1 MAEEIVRDE
10 TASDSTNIRFSV
22 PTDGVRDSIATSGIR
37 DSYLSY
43 STGVPESVATDDD
56 PTRPLEG
63 NEKDAKKRNPA
74 KWYKRKSFWTFCGI
88 TTIILTIILVP
99 VIIFGVFPKV
109 AQSSINKSQITY
121 SRIIISDPITDS
133 SFKISIQG
141 SLSGGGSF
149 DADASFIDPVQVY
162 WDDTLL
168 GELPLEPL
176 KLRDGQANV
185 TVDDTFT
192 IKDAAKFAEFTTYQ
206 LTAETFTWNIQGKV
220 KIKAL
225 GITKS
230 GLTLNKNVVI
240 QGGNGFTNTRITNIS
255 LPDNFNGANFSLKYS
270 GTLYNPSPI
279 GIHIGHT
286 VFNIFF
292 GGSFIGPAEVADL
305 VMVPGNNSLEM
316 TGFVNP
322 SSSPT
327 SFAGLALFIA
337 KVAQGQELKVLAQG
351 VSADTAG
358 KTVSWVNN
366 AVRSMS
372 LTPTVSTAPFPLP
385 PILKSNMNLLSES
398 TTALH
403 TDDSVSDYQLPFTA
417 RKRSLAQRDLSF
429 TDVLAV
435 IEKNLPPLNPTVADV
450 IDALQKADIF
460 KNGGSILDVLVSL
473 ANPLVQ
479 ALIDGSKL
487 SVKSSDIANITAD
500 SFTAHLVG
508 SITGT
513 GPLPATISFPSGVT
527 VKFQNATL
535 GQLLLPPVST
545 QPDVGATI
553 DQDAQFKITDVE
565 AFTQFSGF
573 MLKSEQFTWDLSADD
588 VVVEAFIFKF
598 TPLKIN
604 KSITLRGFDGLKNVK
619 IKKFAVLGPAKSGKP
634 GVEVALVN
642 AIPDV
647 ADIGIKMGA
656 ATFDILSSGV
666 PIGTA
671 SASDLSLAA
680 QSVATVSMSGEILG
694 TDEDKALIGP
704 MFSLFLAG
712 KPIPMVVKG
721 NTVSP
726 PGSSGPVPWLEIPFK
741 QLALDLVLQVPPSK
755 LIDQVEVVLSA
766 ATLLTGKAEA
776 KFTMTNPVGAD
787 FTIQT
792 LDSEAFFLGQ
802 KIGVVHQDFSKT
814 PIVVPGGE
822 TATSPEVE
830 ITIIFP
836 TDLNV
841 LLKMLS
847 SGGNLKTDVTLQTG
861 ALVATL
867 PATITYQQKDVPTK
881 LTVDLDFLKSIKIK
895 AVTPDQIDTIDNII
909 SEFDSTKR
917 SLAKRAL
924 TEQEI
929 VSILQKP
936 DIAKDLASINEAISS
951 LQSLNLS
958 PDEINTSGA
967 GDLLKK
973 LVQLFI
979 NNSTLS
985 VSSSAISNIKAQS
998 FVAHLN
1004 GAINGA
1010 GPIPADISF
1019 PSGVQVSF
1027 GDNKLGNLLLPKI
1040 SVSNGGAKIDG
1051 DVDFKITDIEQFTKF
1066 SGAML
1071 ANKAFTWGL
1080 LAKDVVV
1087 SIPLIDITGLTLNK
1101 NITLKGFNGLKDIK
1115 PKGFKVTG
1123 PSKQGVGVALEIVNT
1138 INNPADIGIDLGS
1151 VTFEV
1156 VSNKIVFGDA
1166 SSSGVKFSPQKPV
1179 DVKLAAEILQTTEN
1193 AKFIGLL
1200 FSAFVA
1206 GKPIPITAVGKSVSP
1221 PGAGGPV
1228 PWLEVPFKQLALN
1241 ETLQAPAAN
1250 LVQHIDITMTSLT
1263 SGNVTFTVFNNID
1276 TEISMLGF
1284 GSTSFYKGKKLATLS
1299 HNFTTPVVLAAQQN
1313 TTFPPI
1319 TFTPEAGGE
1328 IPPIGQEFLTD
1339 VQSLN
1344 AIAVGKLITEVGY
1357 EQKNVPTLI
1366 TTPK

>member
-63 NEKDAKKRNPA
+63 DEKAAKKRDTA

-99 VIIFGVFPKV
+99 VIIFGVFPKI
-109 AQSSINKSQITY
+109 AQSSINKSEITY
-121 SRIIISDPITDS
+121 NRIIISDPITDNN
-133 SFKISIQG
+133 FKISIQG

-149 DADASFIDPVQVY
+149 DADASFTDPIQVY
-162 WDDTLL
+162 WDSVLL
-168 GELPLEPL
+168 GEVPLEPL
-176 KLRDGQANV
+176 KLRDGQANF
-185 TVDDTFT
+185 TIDDTFT

-206 LTAETFTWNIQGKV
+206 LTAETFTWNVQGKV

-230 GLTLNKNVVI
+230 GLILNKNIVI
-240 QGGNGFTNTRITNIS
+240 QGGNGFTDTRITNIG
-255 LPDNFNGANFSLKYS
+255 LPDNFNGANFSLTYS

-292 GGSFIGPAEVADL
+292 GGSFIGPAEIEDL
-305 VMVPGNNSLEM
+305 VMVPGNNTLEM
-316 TGFVNP
+316 TGFVSP
-322 SSSPT
+322 GSSPT

-337 KVAQGQELKVLAQG
+337 KVAQGQQLKVLAQG

-385 PILKSNMNLLSES
+385 PLFK
-398 TTALH
+398 T
-403 TDDSVSDYQLPFTA
+403 

-450 IDALQKADIF
+450 IDALQKSDIL

-487 SVKSSDIANITAD
+487 SVNSSSISNITAD

-508 SITGT
+508 AITGT

-527 VKFQNATL
+527 VKFQNTTL
-535 GQLLLPPVST
+535 GQLLLPPVSV
-545 QPDVGATI
+545 QSDAGATI
-553 DQDAQFKITDVE
+553 NQDAQFKITDVE

-604 KSITLRGFDGLKNVK
+604 KSITLKGFDGLKNVK

-642 AIPDV
+642 AIPNV
-647 ADIGIKMGA
+647 ADIGIEMGD
-656 ATFDILSSGV
+656 ATFDILSSSV
-666 PIGTA
+666 PVGTA
-671 SASDLSLAA
+671 FASNLSLAA
-680 QSVATVSMSGEILG
+680 QSVATVPMSGEILG

-712 KPIPMVVKG
+712 KPIPMVAKG

-726 PGSSGPVPWLEIPFK
+726 PGASGPVPWLETPFK

-766 ATLLTGKAEA
+766 STLITQKAEA
-776 KFTMTNPVGAD
+776 KFTLTNPVGAD
-787 FTIQT
+787 LTIQT
-792 LDSEAFFLGQ
+792 IDSEAFFLGQ
-802 KIGVVHQDFSKT
+802 KIGEVHQDFGKT
-814 PIVVPGGE
+814 PIVVPGGA

-830 ITIIFP
+830 ITIILP

-841 LLKMLS
+841 LLQILK
-847 SGGNLKTDVTLQTG
+847 SGGNLNTDVTLQTD

-867 PATITYQQKDVPTK
+867 PATITYQQKKVPTK
-881 LTVDLDFLKSIKIK
+881 MTFDLDFLKGIKIK
-895 AVTPDQIDTIDNII
+895 AVTPDQIDAIDKII
-909 SEFDSTKR
+909 SEFVPTKR

-924 TEQEI
+924 TEPEI
-929 VSILQKP
+929 ISTLQKP
-936 DIAKDLASINEAISS
+936 DIAEDPASINEAISS

-958 PDEINTSGA
+958 ADDFKTSGVS
-967 GDLLKK
+967 DLIKALIQK
-973 LVQLFI
+973 LI

-985 VSSSAISNIKAQS
+985 VSSSDISHIKTKS
-998 FVAHLN
+998 FVAHLE
-1004 GAINGA
+1004 GAIDGT

-1019 PSGVQVSF
+1019 PSGVKVSF
-1027 GDNKLGNLLLPKI
+1027 EDNELGLLLLPKI
-1040 SVSNGGAKIDG
+1040 STSNGGAKFDE

-1071 ANKAFTWGL
+1071 ANKDFTWSL
-1080 LAKDVVV
+1080 LADDVVV
-1087 SIPLIDITGLTLNK
+1087 SIPLLEFTGLKLDK
-1101 NITLKGFNGLKDIK
+1101 EVTLKGFNGLKDIK
-1115 PKGFKVTG
+1115 PKSFKVTG

-1138 INNPADIGIDLGS
+1138 INNPADIGINLGS
-1151 VTFEV
+1151 ITFV
-1156 VSNKIVFGDA
+1156 VESNKIVFGDA
-1166 SSSGVKFSPQKPV
+1166 SSSGVKLSPRKSV
-1179 DVKLAAEILQTTEN
+1179 DVKLAAEILQTKEN
-1193 AKFIGLL
+1193 AKLIGLL

-1206 GKPIPITAVGKSVSP
+1206 GQPIPITAVGNSVSP
-1221 PGAGGPV
+1221 PGADGPV
-1228 PWLEVPFKQLALN
+1228 PWLEAPFKQLALV
-1241 ETLQAPAAN
+1241 ETLQVPAAK
-1250 LVQHIDITMTSLT
+1250 LVQHVNITMTSVAG
-1263 SGNVTFTVFNNID
+1263 GNVTLTVFNNVD
-1276 TEISMLGF
+1276 TDISILGF
-1284 GSTSFYKGKKLATLS
+1284 VSTSFYKGKKLATLS
-1299 HNFTTPVVLAAQQN
+1299 QKFTPPVVLAAQHN

-1319 TFTPEAGGE
+1319 PFTAEAGGQ

-1339 VQSLN
+1339 AQSLN
-1344 AIAVGKLITEVGY
+1344 TVSIGKLVTDVSY
-1357 EQKNVPTLI
+1357 EQKDIPTFI
-1366 TTPK
+1366 TLPK

>member
-1 MAEEIVRDE
+1 VYNKISPSSVTRLLAMAEEIVRDS
-10 TASDSTNIRFSV
+10 TTSDSTNIRFSV

-63 NEKDAKKRNPA
+63 NEKDVKRDTS

-99 VIIFGVFPKV
+99 VIIFGVFPKI
-109 AQSSINKSQITY
+109 AQHSIDESQISY
-121 SRIIISDPITDS
+121 NRIIISDPITDNN
-133 SFKISIQG
+133 FKISIQG

-149 DADASFIDPVQVY
+149 DADASFPDPIQVY
-162 WDDTLL
+162 WDGALL
-168 GELPLEPL
+168 GELPLSPL
-176 KLRDGQANV
+176 KLRDGQANF

-192 IKDAAKFAEFTTYQ
+192 IKDPAKFAEFTTYQ
-206 LTAETFTWNIQGKV
+206 LTAETFTWNVQGKV

-230 GLTLNKNVVI
+230 GLTLNKDI
-240 QGGNGFTNTRITNIS
+240 ILQGGGGFTNTRITQIS
-255 LPDNFNGANFSLKYS
+255 LPDNVNSANFSLKYF

-292 GGSFIGPAEVADL
+292 GDSFIGPAEVADL
-305 VMVPGNNSLEM
+305 VMVPGNNTLEM

-322 SSSPT
+322 NGTPT

-337 KVAQGQELKVLAQG
+337 KVAQGQQLKVLAQG

-358 KTVSWVNN
+358 KSISWINN

-372 LTPTVSTAPFPLP
+372 LTPIVSTAPFPLP
-385 PILKSNMNLLSES
+385 PLFK
-398 TTALH
+398 TAK
-403 TDDSVSDYQLPFTA
+403 
-417 RKRSLAQRDLSF
+417 KRSLAQRDLSF

-435 IEKNLPPLNPTVADV
+435 IEKNLPPLNATVSDV
-450 IDALQKADIF
+450 VDALQKADIF
-460 KNGGSILDVLVSL
+460 KNGGSIIDVLVSL

-479 ALIDGSKL
+479 TLIDGSQL
-487 SVKSSDIANITAD
+487 SVKSTDISNIAAD
-500 SFTAHLVG
+500 SFTTHLVG

-535 GQLLLPPVST
+535 GQLLLPPVSV
-545 QPDVGATI
+545 QSDAGAAI

-573 MLKSEQFTWDLSADD
+573 MLKSEEFTWDLSADD

-604 KSITLRGFDGLKNVK
+604 KSITLKGFDGLKNVK
-619 IKKFAVLGPAKSGKP
+619 IKKFAVLGPAKSGNP

-656 ATFDILSSGV
+656 ATFDILSSGI

-680 QSVATVSMSGEILG
+680 QSVATVPMSGEILG

-726 PGSSGPVPWLEIPFK
+726 PGASGPVPWLDIPFK

-755 LIDQVEVVLSA
+755 LIDQVEVIFSVD
-766 ATLLTGKAEA
+766 TLVTGKAEA

-787 FTIQT
+787 FAIQT
-792 LDSEAFFLGQ
+792 LNSEAFFLGQ
-802 KIGVVHQDFSKT
+802 KIGEVQQDFGKT
-814 PIVVPGGE
+814 PIVVPGGA

-836 TDLNV
+836 PDINV
-841 LLKMLS
+841 FLEMLKAALA
-847 SGGNLKTDVTLQTG
+847 GNLETDVTLQTG
-861 ALVATL
+861 AIIATL
-867 PATITYQQKDVPTK
+867 PADPITYQQKNVTTK
-881 LTVDLDFLKSIKIK
+881 MTVDLNFLKSVKVK
-895 AVTPDQIDTIDNII
+895 AVTPDQIDTIDNMI
-909 SEFDSTKR
+909 SEFSSTKR
-917 SLAKRAL
+917 SLSKRAL
-924 TEQEI
+924 TEQDI
-929 VSILQKP
+929 ISTLQKP
-936 DIAKDLASINEAISS
+936 DIAEDPTSINEAISS
-951 LQSLNLS
+951 LQNLNLS
-958 PDEINTSGA
+958 ADEIKTSGA
-967 GDLLKK
+967 SDLLKQLIQK
-973 LVQLFI
+973 LI
-979 NNSTLS
+979 DNSKLS
-985 VSSSAISNIKAQS
+985 VSSSDISHIKANS
-998 FVAHLN
+998 FVAHLK
-1004 GAINGA
+1004 GAIDGT
-1010 GPIPADISF
+1010 GRIPADIIF
-1019 PSGVQVSF
+1019 PSGVKVSF
-1027 GDNKLGNLLLPKI
+1027 EDNKLGNLLLPKI
-1040 SVSNGGAKIDG
+1040 SVSDGGAKIDN

-1071 ANKAFTWGL
+1071 ANEAFTWSL
-1080 LAKDVVV
+1080 FADDVVLA
-1087 SIPLIDITGLTLNK
+1087 IPVIGQITGLTLDK
-1101 NITLKGFNGLKDIK
+1101 KVTLKGFNGLKDIT
-1115 PKGFKVTG
+1115 PKSFKVTG
-1123 PSKQGVGVALEIVNT
+1123 PSKQGVGVALEIVNA
-1138 INNPADIGIDLGS
+1138 INNHADIGIDLGS
-1151 VTFEV
+1151 VTFV
-1156 VSNKIVFGDA
+1156 VSSNKVVFGDA
-1166 SSSGVKFSPQKPV
+1166 SSSDVKFNPQKPV
-1179 DVKLAAEILQTTEN
+1179 DVPLAAEILQTTEN
-1193 AKFIGLL
+1193 AKLIGLL

-1206 GKPIPITAVGKSVSP
+1206 GKPIPITATGNSVSP
-1221 PGAGGPV
+1221 PGADGPV
-1228 PWLEVPFKQLALN
+1228 PWLDVPFKQLALN
-1241 ETLQAPAAN
+1241 ETLQVPAAK
-1250 LVQHIDITMTSLT
+1250 LVQHVNITMTSLT
-1263 SGNVTFTVFNNID
+1263 TGVATFTVFNNID
-1276 TEISMLGF
+1276 TDISMIGF
-1284 GSTSFYKGKKLATLS
+1284 SSESFYKGKKLAAIAQK
-1299 HNFTTPVVLAAQQN
+1299 FTTPVVLAAQKS

-1319 TFTPEAGGE
+1319 PFSPDAGATP
-1328 IPPIGQEFLTD
+1328 PPVGQEFLTD
-1339 VQSLN
+1339 AQSLN
-1344 AIAVGKLITEVGY
+1344 QISIGKLVTEVAY
-1357 EQKNVPTLI
+1357 EQKDIPTFIAVP
-1366 TTPK
+1366 K